1 MRDILRVQLNLSC
14 SSSHIC
20 SVSPTVKRLP
30 EENLII
36 QGQDFS
42 VTCEASGTPYPSIKW
57 TKVHEALGDN
67 VHQTGNVLRIM
78 NARPD
83 NRGVYLCIAE
93 NVAGHDQSSTVVDIE
108 RKSSFNVLN

>member
-1 MRDILRVQLNLSC
+1 M
-14 SSSHIC
+14 
-20 SVSPTVKRLP
+20 VSNNFFFAIRIPPTVKRLP

-42 VTCEASGTPYPSIKW
+42 VTCEANGSPYPSIKW

-67 VHQTGNVLRIM
+67 VHQSGNVLRIM

-108 RKSSFNVLN
+108 RK